1 MLFSVF
7 LFVFQRNL
15 ADMDVFSK
23 SDPSKFNVLR
33 NKALAN
39 RYVEFESFSGG
50 FICSAINGIS
60 FPRPLGNFI
69 LPFNK
74 SNLKNTR
81 DNARI
86 ATCLLQINPPPVSI
100 K

>member
-1 MLFSVF
+1 
-7 LFVFQRNL
+7 
-15 ADMDVFSK
+15 MDVFSK

-60 FPRPLGNFI
+60 FPRPLGNFL
-69 LPFNK
+69 LPL
-74 SNLKNTR
+74 NLTKAIKKTQG
-81 DNARI
+81 I
-86 ATCLLQINPPPVSI
+86 MPELQCVCC